1 MKCRALETIQRHHLL
16 TPGAAVIAAVS
27 GGADSMAL
35 LFLLEEI
42 REEFSLNLSAAHI
55 NHGLRGAEA
64 DRDEA
69 LVRDTCKRLKIPLS
83 VLHADVAREAE
94 RMGEGIEECGRRVR
108 YAYLESL
115 EAGAFIA
122 TAHTL
127 DDQLETFLMHFARGA
142 GLHGLCGIPA
152 KRGRIIRPLIDC
164 TREEIEAYCA
174 QRQIPYVIDSTN
186 LSHDY
191 VRNRVRLEIVPV
203 LRSINP
209 NVHEAARRCVD
220 TLSADDAFLERLAS
234 LSLQKL
240 KRECGYPAAELL
252 AQEKA
257 LRARIIAQILKA
269 EGCAQPAYCHIAA
282 VEQLLGQGQGCAQ
295 VGGGV
300 TARVRRG
307 VLEFPHEDE
316 VTKKQEVIVQPPE
329 WPEAQ
334 VLKWGGER
342 LAFSFVYKKD
352 FVKIQKIHKHQLA
365 NCLDYG
371 RIHGNLIL
379 RQRIAGDC
387 LRPAGRGCTKTF
399 KKLFQE
405 LEVPPEKRSG
415 MPVLS
420 DAAGPVWALF
430 FGVDERVS
438 VTGQTDQILII
449 TKSPAGGYNRA

>member
-16 TPGAAVIAAVS
+16 ASGAAVIAAVS

-42 REEFSLNLSAAHI
+42 REEFSLKLSAAHI
-55 NHGLRGAEA
+55 HHGLRGAEA

-69 LVRDTCKRLKIPLS
+69 LVRDTCKRLQIPLS
-83 VLHADVAREAE
+83 TLHADVALEAE
-94 RMGEGIEECGRRVR
+94 RTGEGIEECGRRVR

-115 EAGAFIA
+115 DEQALIA

-209 NVHEAARRCVD
+209 NVHEAARRCID
-220 TLSADDAFLERLAS
+220 TLSSDDALLERLA
-234 LSLQKL
+234 LQSLQKL
-240 KRECGYPAAELL
+240 KRESGYPAAELL

-257 LRARIIAQILKA
+257 LRTRVIAQILRD
-269 EGCAQPAYCHIAA
+269 EGCTQPAYCHIAA
-282 VEQLLGQGQGCAQ
+282 VEQLLEQGQGYAQ

-300 TARVRRG
+300 TVRVRRG
-307 VLEFPHEDE
+307 MLEFPQADAA
-316 VTKKQEVIVQPPE
+316 VKSLAVAGQPPE

-334 VLKWGGER
+334 VLEWEGER

-365 NCLDYG
+365 NCLDYD

-379 RQRIAGDC
+379 RQRIAGDR

-399 KKLFQE
+399 KNLFQE

-420 DAAGPVWALF
+420 DATGPVWAPF
-430 FGVDERVS
+430 FGVDERVA

-449 TKSPAGGYNRA
+449 TSGGI

>member
-16 TPGAAVIAAVS
+16 TPGAAVIVAVS

-35 LFLLEEI
+35 LFFLNEI
-42 REEFSLNLSAAHI
+42 REEFHLTLSAAHI

-64 DRDEA
+64 DRDEL
-69 LVRDTCKRLKIPLS
+69 LVRNTCKRLKIPLS
-83 VLHADVAREAE
+83 ILHTDVAQEAKQT
-94 RMGEGIEECGRRVR
+94 GEGIEECGRRVR
-108 YAYLESL
+108 YAYLEAL
-115 EAGAFIA
+115 NEQALIA

-152 KRGRIIRPLIDC
+152 KRGRIIRPLIGC

-174 QRQIPYVIDSTN
+174 KRQIPYVIDSTN

-203 LRSINP
+203 LRGINP
-209 NVHEAARRCVD
+209 NVQEAARRCMD
-220 TLSADDAFLERLAS
+220 TLSADDVLLERLS
-234 LSLQKL
+234 SQSLQKL
-240 KRECGYPAAELL
+240 KKEDGYQAAELL
-252 AQEKA
+252 AQDKA
-257 LRARIIAQILKA
+257 LRTRVIAQILRD
-269 EGCAQPAYCHIAA
+269 EGCAQPAYCHIAS
-282 VEQLLGQGQGCAQ
+282 VEQLLAQGKGCVQ

-307 VLEFPHEDE
+307 VLEFPQEDA
-316 VTKKQEVIVQPPE
+316 VAQTPPLAVQPLE

-334 VLKWGGER
+334 VFAWAGGR

-365 NCLDYG
+365 NCLDYD

-399 KKLFQE
+399 KNLFQE

-420 DAAGPVWALF
+420 DAAGPVWAPF
-430 FGVDERVS
+430 FGVDERVA
-438 VTGQTDQILII
+438 VTGQTNQILII
-449 TKSPAGGYNRA
+449 TSGGIQ

>member
-16 TPGAAVIAAVS
+16 ASGAAVIAAVS

-42 REEFSLNLSAAHI
+42 REEFSLKLSAAHI
-55 NHGLRGAEA
+55 HHGLRGAEA

-69 LVRDTCKRLKIPLS
+69 LVRDTCKRLQIPLS
-83 VLHADVAREAE
+83 TLHADVALEAE
-94 RMGEGIEECGRRVR
+94 RTGEGIEECGRRVR

-115 EAGAFIA
+115 DEQALIA

-209 NVHEAARRCVD
+209 NVHEAARRCID
-220 TLSADDAFLERLAS
+220 TLSSDDALLERLA
-234 LSLQKL
+234 LQSLQKL
-240 KRECGYPAAELL
+240 KRESGYPAAELL

-257 LRARIIAQILKA
+257 LRTRVIAQILRD
-269 EGCAQPAYCHIAA
+269 EGCTQLPTAISQRWSSCWSRGKAMRRW
-282 VEQLLGQGQGCAQ
+282 VEALPCAS
-295 VGGGV
+295 GV
-300 TARVRRG
+300 VCWSFHRRM
-307 VLEFPHEDE
+307 
-316 VTKKQEVIVQPPE
+316 
-329 WPEAQ
+329 
-334 VLKWGGER
+334 
-342 LAFSFVYKKD
+342 
-352 FVKIQKIHKHQLA
+352 
-365 NCLDYG
+365 
-371 RIHGNLIL
+371 L
-379 RQRIAGDC
+379 R
-387 LRPAGRGCTKTF
+387 
-399 KKLFQE
+399 
-405 LEVPPEKRSG
+405 
-415 MPVLS
+415 
-420 DAAGPVWALF
+420 
-430 FGVDERVS
+430 
-438 VTGQTDQILII
+438 
-449 TKSPAGGYNRA
+449 